1 MKILHEIPG
10 RVRVYY
16 PDLKMSPNICR
27 QITYSL
33 SARQGIISV
42 RTEPRIST
50 VVVYYDQAALSFDQ
64 VIRILSVFELYDD
77 GQLLS
82 RDFWQQSASLRRA
95 VQRSAVSG
103 VLLTMSY
110 ATHFLQHPNALLD
123 VFTTIFT
130 GYTVLSHG
138 DRKQGRIRHPDII
151 TAFITSFALG
161 PTKMTEVALTSWIV
175 NALELIQDYHQ
186 LNEHQQKMLTQT
198 AF

>member
-1 MKILHEIPG
+1 MEILHEIPG

-16 PDLKMSPNICR
+16 PDLKMTPNICR
-27 QITYSL
+27 QINYSL
-33 SARQGIISV
+33 LARQGITSV

-50 VVVYYDQAALSFDQ
+50 VTVYYNQQLLTFDQ
-64 VIRILSVFELYDD
+64 VIRILLLFGLYDD

-103 VLLTMSY
+103 ALLTASY
-110 ATHFLQHPNALLD
+110 VAHFLQRPSSMLD
-123 VFTTIFT
+123 IFTTIFT

-138 DRKQGRIRHPDII
+138 DRKQGRIKHPDII

-175 NALELIQDYHQ
+175 NVLELAQDYHQ
-186 LNEHQQKMLTQT
+186 LNEHQHKMVTQ
-198 AF
+198 AVI